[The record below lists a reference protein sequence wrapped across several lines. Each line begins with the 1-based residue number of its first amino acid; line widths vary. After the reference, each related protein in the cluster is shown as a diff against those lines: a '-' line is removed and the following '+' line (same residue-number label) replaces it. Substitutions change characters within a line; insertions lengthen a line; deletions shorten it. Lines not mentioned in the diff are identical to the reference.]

1 MLQAEVNRFDD
12 ALKTLRSA
20 IKQAP
25 ANSIVLRRCEDLI
38 QQIIEVSGYKSNQ
51 VEQNL
56 GKDITK
62 KIRKKKRS
70 KIVKYQP
77 GSLKYSKSR
86 VVAAFRLFKKLH
98 TRGWSKQHRKHMAKY
113 VKYRLIKNYRQ
124 LIKFKKFKS
133 KGVRR
138 YYYVAIRRLID
149 LVKGKINYQPK
160 QAIKKQ

>member
-1 MLQAEVNRFDD
+1 MILKKKLFLGMLQAEVNRFDD

-62 KIRKKKRS
+62 KIRKK
-70 KIVKYQP
+70 
-77 GSLKYSKSR
+77 
-86 VVAAFRLFKKLH
+86 AFE
-98 TRGWSKQHRKHMAKY
+98 
-113 VKYRLIKNYRQ
+113 NC
-124 LIKFKKFKS
+124 
-133 KGVRR
+133 
-138 YYYVAIRRLID
+138 
-149 LVKGKINYQPK
+149 
-160 QAIKKQ
+160 